1 MTPRR
6 DVGTKMGMA
15 DERDGQRGKSQ
26 GAGSAGSAGIA
37 EKKKSR
43 AEAEIDDLFDELDML
58 LKNAEA
64 GAVLAEK
71 GVNVSLA
78 IVAADGLRAYLHGD
92 KARAAEEL
100 STAAEE
106 ITTRMQASKDLAKGK
121 LS

>member
-1 MTPRR
+1 MTSM
-6 DVGTKMGMA
+6 GT
-15 DERDGQRGKSQ
+15 
-26 GAGSAGSAGIA
+26 
-37 EKKKSR
+37 KSR

-106 ITTRMQASKDLAKGK
+106 ITTRLQASKDLAKGK

>member
-1 MTPRR
+1 M
-6 DVGTKMGMA
+6 GT
-15 DERDGQRGKSQ
+15 
-26 GAGSAGSAGIA
+26 
-37 EKKKSR
+37 KSR
-43 AEAEIDDLFDELDML
+43 AEAEIDDLFDELDTL

-106 ITTRMQASKDLAKGK
+106 ITTRLQASKDLAKGK